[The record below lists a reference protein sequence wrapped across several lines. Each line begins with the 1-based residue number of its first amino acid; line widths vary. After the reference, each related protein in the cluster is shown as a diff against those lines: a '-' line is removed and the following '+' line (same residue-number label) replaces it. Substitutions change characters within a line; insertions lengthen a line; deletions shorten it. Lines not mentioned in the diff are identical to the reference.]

1 VYYTAFGLSLC
12 ANGAVPGLIPQPPG
26 AAPDTSIWLDAVP
39 PACRPGADQEAWYS
53 SPALE
58 GAEPALMVWKVA
70 GGAYF
75 RLRYGDGTEFVVDR
89 MGGEVWATWADSS
102 TLEDT
107 ATYLLGPIMGFVLRL
122 RGVTCLHAS
131 AVAVGDRAI
140 ALVGPASAGK
150 STTAA
155 AFARLGHPIISDDI
169 VALSEPPGGLLRVQP
184 AFPQLRLWPDS
195 VALLYGSE
203 DALPCLTPNWD
214 KRALDLTA
222 NGCQFQSQPLPLAA
236 IYVLAERGSPE
247 AEPRIVDLQGREKL
261 LTLLANTYV
270 SYLVDGAMRRAEFSM
285 LGHLATCVPVRHVT
299 GSSDP
304 ARVSELCVRILEDW
318 AALAA

>member
-26 AAPDTSIWLDAVP
+26 AAPHTRIWLDAVP
-39 PACRPGADQEAWYS
+39 PACRPDVRQEGWYS
-53 SPALE
+53 SATVE
-58 GAEPALMVWKVA
+58 GAEPALKVWKVD
-70 GGAYF
+70 GGAYY

-89 MGGEVWATWADSS
+89 MGGDVWATWADSS

-107 ATYLLGPIMGFVLRL
+107 ATYLLGPVMGFVLRL

-131 AVAVGDRAI
+131 AVVVGDRAI

-155 AFARLGHPIISDDI
+155 AFARLGHSIVSDDI
-169 VALSEPPGGLLRVQP
+169 VALSEPPGGLLRVLP
-184 AFPQLRLWPDS
+184 AYPQLRLRPDS
-195 VALLYGSE
+195 VAVLYGSA
-203 DALPCLTPNWD
+203 DALPRLTPNWD

-222 NGCQFQSQPLPLAA
+222 NGCRFQSEPLPLAA
-236 IYVLAERGSPE
+236 IYVLAECGPPD
-247 AEPRIVDLQGREKL
+247 AEPRIVDLQGRQKL

-270 SYLVDGAMRRAEFSM
+270 SYLLDAAMRSEEFVA
-285 LGHLATCVPVRHVT
+285 LGRVATHVPVRHVT
-299 GSSDP
+299 RSSDP
-304 ARVSELCVRILEDW
+304 ARVSQLCLRILEDW